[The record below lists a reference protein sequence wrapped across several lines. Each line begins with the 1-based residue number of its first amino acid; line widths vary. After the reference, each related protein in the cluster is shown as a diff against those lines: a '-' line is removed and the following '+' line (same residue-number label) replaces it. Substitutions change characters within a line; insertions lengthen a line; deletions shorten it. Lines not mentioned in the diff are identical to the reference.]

1 MPLLLD
7 SLFSSIALGHLMV
20 DLLNGSR
27 PVLLAYLSEP
37 LGLTNANIAVIST
50 LYVATASI
58 TQPIF
63 GWLSDRFGPRWLAA
77 GGLLWM
83 MAFFMLA
90 MFLSGTDALVFL
102 VIASLGSAALHPA
115 GAMQATVR
123 GRTHYA
129 GRETTAASFF
139 FMFGQV
145 GLFMGPI
152 ITGPLLDRFG
162 LPGLL
167 IPAGVCLPVALNAGW
182 QLRHTRPAHASE
194 KLNAAG
200 NIQHGLWFIITLTII
215 AVLQA
220 WAQQNMVT
228 FIPKYLSD
236 LGQTPAVYGLIAG
249 LFMGGSALGNVLG
262 GHLADRFGKR
272 RIAGLMLALA
282 SIPLFSISLVGWSP
296 WLFLLVPLSGLLT
309 GSVHSIIV
317 VIAQSVIRGG
327 MALASGLTL
336 GIMFTA
342 GAFGTLLSGP
352 LADAWGF
359 PLVFRM
365 TAGLVLVASLATWQL
380 KEPVQNRALVET
392 HFGQD

>member
-37 LGLTNANIAVIST
+37 LGLTNANIALIST
-50 LYVATASI
+50 LYLTAASI
-58 TQPIF
+58 TQPVF

-83 MAFFMLA
+83 MSFFMLA
-90 MFLSGTDALVFL
+90 MVLPGAEALLFL

-129 GRETTAASFF
+129 GRETTAASYFF
-139 FMFGQV
+139 LFGQL
-145 GLFMGPI
+145 GLFLGPI
-152 ITGPLLDRFG
+152 IAGPLLDRFG
-162 LPGLL
+162 LSGLL
-167 IPAGVCLPVALNAGW
+167 IPAGLCLPVALNANW
-182 QLRHTRPAHASE
+182 QLRHTRPIPASHAARAHSTI
-194 KLNAAG
+194 KLSHSLG
-200 NIQHGLWFIITLTII
+200 FIVTLTTI

-220 WAQQNMVT
+220 WSQQNMIT
-228 FIPKYLSD
+228 FIPKYLKD
-236 LGQTPAVYGLIAG
+236 LGQTPAIYGLVAG
-249 LFMGGSALGNVLG
+249 LFMGGSALGTVLG
-262 GHLADRFGKR
+262 GYLADRFGKQR
-272 RIAGLMLALA
+272 VAGMMLALA
-282 SIPLFSISLVGWSP
+282 GIPLFFISLVGWSP
-296 WLFLLVPLSGLLT
+296 WLFLLVPLSGMLT

-317 VIAQSVIRGG
+317 VIAQGVIRGG

-342 GAFGTLLSGP
+342 GAFGTLLSGS
-352 LADAWGF
+352 LADVWGF
-359 PLVFRM
+359 PLVFQV
-365 TAGLVLVASLATWQL
+365 TAGLVVIAALATLQLRETAPRQSLA
-380 KEPVQNRALVET
+380 ES
-392 HFGQD
+392 

>member
-20 DLLNGSR
+20 DLLNGAR

-37 LGLTNANIAVIST
+37 LGLTNANIALIST
-50 LYVATASI
+50 LYIATASI
-58 TQPIF
+58 TQPVF

-90 MFLSGTDALVFL
+90 MFLPGKESLFFL
-102 VIASLGSAALHPA
+102 VVASLGSAALHPA
-115 GAMQATVR
+115 GAMQATLR

-139 FMFGQV
+139 FMFGQL
-145 GLFMGPI
+145 GFFFGPI
-152 ITGPLLDRFG
+152 IAGPLLGAFG
-162 LPGLL
+162 LYGLL
-167 IPAGVCLPVALNAGW
+167 IPAGLCLPVALNAGW
-182 QLRHTRPAHASE
+182 QLRHTQPLHASE
-194 KLNAAG
+194 KAHVEG
-200 NIQHGLWFIITLTII
+200 KISHGLWFIVTLTTI

-228 FIPKYLSD
+228 FIPKYLKD
-236 LGQTPAVYGLIAG
+236 LGETPAIYGLVAG

-272 RIAGLMLALA
+272 RIAGMMLALA
-282 SIPLFSISLVGWSP
+282 GIPLFLISLVGWSP

-317 VIAQSVIRGG
+317 VIAQSIIRGG

-359 PLVFRM
+359 PLVFQM
-365 TAGLVLVASLATWQL
+365 TSGLVLVAALATLQL
-380 KEPVQNRALVET
+380 KEPSPKQSLVEV
-392 HFGQD
+392 

>member
-7 SLFSSIALGHLMV
+7 SIFSSIALGHLMV
-20 DLLNGSR
+20 DLLNGAR

-37 LGLTNANIAVIST
+37 LGLTNANIALIST
-50 LYVATASI
+50 FYVATASI
-58 TQPIF
+58 TQPVF

-83 MAFFMLA
+83 MVFFMLA
-90 MFLSGTDALVFL
+90 MFLPGTEALIFL

-123 GRTHYA
+123 GRTHYQ
-129 GRETTAASFF
+129 GRETTAASYF
-139 FMFGQV
+139 FMFGQL
-145 GLFMGPI
+145 GLFIGPI

-162 LPGLL
+162 LYGLL
-167 IPAGVCLPVALNAGW
+167 IPAGLCLPVALNATW
-182 QLRHTRPAHASE
+182 QLRFTHPAHVTGKVKSAIE
-194 KLNAAG
+194 IDHN
-200 NIQHGLWFIITLTII
+200 LWFIVTLTSI

-228 FIPKYLSD
+228 FIPKYLKD
-236 LGQTPAVYGLIAG
+236 LGQSPAVYGLVAG
-249 LFMGGSALGNVLG
+249 LFMGGSALGNLLG

-272 RIAGLMLALA
+272 RVAGMMLALA
-282 SIPLFSISLVGWSP
+282 TIPLFSISLVGWSP
-296 WLFLLVPLSGLLT
+296 WLYLLVPLSGMLT

-317 VIAQSVIRGG
+317 VIAQGVLRGG

-352 LADAWGF
+352 LADRWGF
-359 PLVFRM
+359 PLVFQM
-365 TAGLVLVASLATWQL
+365 TAGLVLMAALTTLQL
-380 KEPVQNRALVET
+380 KESVQRQSLVET
-392 HFGQD
+392 

>member
-27 PVLLAYLSEP
+27 PVLLAYLSGP
-37 LGLTNANIAVIST
+37 LGLTNANIALIST
-50 LYVATASI
+50 LYIATASI
-58 TQPIF
+58 TQPLF

-77 GGLLWM
+77 GGLFWM
-83 MAFFMLA
+83 MAFFILA
-90 MFLSGTDALVFL
+90 MFLPGTEALVFL

-145 GLFMGPI
+145 GLFLGPI
-152 ITGPLLDRFG
+152 IAGPLLDQFG
-162 LPGLL
+162 LYGLL
-167 IPAGVCLPVALNAGW
+167 IPAGLCLPVALNANW
-182 QLRHTRPAHASE
+182 QLRNTRPSHASE
-194 KLNAAG
+194 KVQAVGKIAHS
-200 NIQHGLWFIITLTII
+200 IWFIVILTTI

-228 FIPKYLSD
+228 FLPKYLKD
-236 LGQTPAVYGLIAG
+236 LGQSPAIYGLIAG

-262 GHLADRFGKR
+262 GQLADRFGKQR
-272 RIAGLMLALA
+272 VAGTALALA
-282 SIPLFSISLVGWSP
+282 SIPLFLLSQVGWSP
-296 WLFLLVPLSGLLT
+296 WLFLLVPLSGMLT

-317 VIAQSVIRGG
+317 VIAQGVIRGG

-342 GAFGTLLSGP
+342 GAFGTLLSGS
-352 LADAWGF
+352 LADNWGF
-359 PLVFRM
+359 PVLFQM
-365 TAGLVLVASLATWQL
+365 TAGLVLTASLVSVRL
-380 KEPVQNRALVET
+380 KETAPRQRLAEI
-392 HFGQD
+392 

>member
-7 SLFSSIALGHLMV
+7 SLFSSIAFGHLMV

-27 PVLLAYLSEP
+27 PVLLAYLSGP
-37 LGLTNANIAVIST
+37 LGLTNANIGVIST
-50 LYVATASI
+50 LYIATASI
-58 TQPIF
+58 TQPVF
-63 GWLSDRFGPRWLAA
+63 GWLTDRFGPRWLAA

-83 MAFFMLA
+83 MVFFMLA
-90 MFLSGTDALVFL
+90 MFLPGTEALIFL

-167 IPAGVCLPVALNAGW
+167 IPAGLCLPVALNAGW
-182 QLRHTRPAHASE
+182 QLRHTRPSHASE
-194 KLNAAG
+194 NVQAVDKINHS
-200 NIQHGLWFIITLTII
+200 IWFIVTLTAV

-228 FIPKYLSD
+228 FLPKYLSD
-236 LGQTPAVYGLIAG
+236 LGQTPAIYGLIAG

-262 GHLADRFGKR
+262 GQLADRFGKQR
-272 RIAGLMLALA
+272 VAGTMLALA
-282 SIPLFSISLVGWSP
+282 GVPLFLISLVGWSP
-296 WLFLLVPLSGLLT
+296 WLYLLIPLSGMLT

-342 GAFGTLLSGP
+342 GAFGTLLSGT
-352 LADAWGF
+352 LADIWGF
-359 PLVFRM
+359 PLVFQM
-365 TAGLVLVASLATWQL
+365 TAGLVLAASLATL
-380 KEPVQNRALVET
+380 RLRESAPKKRLAEA
-392 HFGQD
+392 

>member
-1 MPLLLD
+1 
-7 SLFSSIALGHLMV
+7 MV

-27 PVLLAYLSEP
+27 PVLLAYLSGP
-37 LGLTNANIAVIST
+37 LGLTNASLAIIST

-58 TQPIF
+58 TQPVF

-77 GGLLWM
+77 GGLFWM
-83 MAFFMLA
+83 MSFFMLA
-90 MFLSGTDALVFL
+90 MFMPGTEALVFL

-145 GLFMGPI
+145 GLFLGPI
-152 ITGPLLDRFG
+152 IAGPLLDQFG
-162 LPGLL
+162 LYGLL
-167 IPAGVCLPVALNAGW
+167 IPAGLCLPVALNAGW
-182 QLRHTRPAHASE
+182 QLRRTRPLQASE
-194 KLNAAG
+194 QVHSTDRIG
-200 NIQHGLWFIITLTII
+200 HSVGFIVTLATI

-228 FIPKYLSD
+228 FIPKYLKD
-236 LGQTPAVYGLIAG
+236 LGQTPAIYGLIAG

-272 RIAGLMLALA
+272 PVAGTMLALA
-282 SIPLFSISLVGWSP
+282 GIPLFLISLVGWSP
-296 WLFLLVPLSGLLT
+296 WLFLLVPLSGMFT

-317 VIAQSVIRGG
+317 VIAQGIIRGG

-342 GAFGTLLSGP
+342 GSFGTLLSGP
-352 LADAWGF
+352 LADTWGF
-359 PLVFRM
+359 PLVFQL
-365 TAGLVLVASLATWQL
+365 TAGLVLVASLATLRL
-380 KEPVQNRALVET
+380 KESPHRRSLVET
-392 HFGQD
+392 

>member
-37 LGLTNANIAVIST
+37 LGLTNANIGLIST
-50 LYVATASI
+50 FYVATSSI
-58 TQPIF
+58 TQPVF

-90 MFLSGTDALVFL
+90 MFLPGTESLVFL

-123 GRTHYA
+123 GRTHYH
-129 GRETTAASFF
+129 GRETTAASYF
-139 FMFGQV
+139 FMFGQL

-162 LPGLL
+162 LYGLL
-167 IPAGVCLPVALNAGW
+167 IPAGLCLPIAVNANW
-182 QLRHTRPAHASE
+182 QLRHTKPAHAIETGQTGS
-194 KLNAAG
+194 K
-200 NIQHGLWFIITLTII
+200 ISHGIWFIVTLTTI

-228 FIPKYLSD
+228 FIPKYLKD
-236 LGQTPAVYGLIAG
+236 MGQTPAVYGLVAG
-249 LFMGGSALGNVLG
+249 LFMGGSALGNLLG

-272 RIAGLMLALA
+272 QVAGMMLALA
-282 SIPLFSISLVGWSP
+282 SVPLFLISLVGWS
-296 WLFLLVPLSGLLT
+296 WWIFLLVPLAGMLT

-352 LADAWGF
+352 LADTWGF
-359 PLVFRM
+359 PLVFQM
-365 TAGLVLVASLATWQL
+365 TAGLVLTASLATLRL
-380 KEPVQNRALVET
+380 KQPTPQMSGVEA
-392 HFGQD
+392 